1 MAKWMMMAL
10 AIALANGVFAAETEE
25 VEEKVIR
32 EEDRVEFKKQTM
44 IDFSDVLVTGE
55 LMKPDGAYVKN
66 RRKMQFNALIE
77 LRANFRPELMLSA
90 SEL

>member
-1 MAKWMMMAL
+1 MAKWMVMAF
-10 AIALANGVFAAETEE
+10 AMAFATGVAAEEG
-25 VEEKVIR
+25 EEKVIR

-44 IDFSDVLVTGE
+44 IDFSDVMVTGE

-66 RRKMQFNALIE
+66 RRKMQFDTLIE
-77 LRANFRPELMLSA
+77 LRANFRPELVLSA